1 LVSLLTTV
9 LLGVAGYVLGSLPWG
24 YWLSRFFTGKDIR
37 EVGSRGTGAANVWR
51 HAGFKMF
58 FAVALLD
65 IGKGSAAAGLGLA
78 VGGPTGAVV
87 AGSGALIGHWRPLFL
102 GFKRGGKIVATT
114 VGVALV
120 IAPLASVVMAV
131 LWWMV
136 LLATRYTSVASI
148 TASLALPPLVLVFG
162 GTLAEVL
169 FTVGAAA
176 AIIVLHRANIDRLRQ
191 GTENR
196 FTLHVPSLRRRPP
209 TPVAAAAASDRTP
222 PVR

>member
-1 LVSLLTTV
+1 VSLLTIV

-65 IGKGSAAAGLGLA
+65 IGKGSAAAAIGLA
-78 VGGPTGAVV
+78 TAGPSGAVV
-87 AGSGALIGHWRPLFL
+87 AGAGALVGHWRPLFL

-120 IAPLASVVMAV
+120 IAPLASVVMAA

-136 LLATRYTSVASI
+136 LVATRYTSVASI
-148 TASLALPPLVLVFG
+148 TASLALPPLVLMFG
-162 GTLAEVL
+162 GSWPEVA
-169 FTVGAAA
+169 FTAGAAI
-176 AIIVLHRANIDRLRQ
+176 AIIALHRANIERLMR

-196 FTLHVPSLRRRPP
+196 FALRLPGLHRHAP
-209 TPVAAAAASDRTP
+209 TPIAAAAASDRTP

>member
-1 LVSLLTTV
+1 MSLLTIV
-9 LLGVAGYVLGSLPWG
+9 LLGVAGYALGSLPWG

-58 FAVALLD
+58 FAVAVLD
-65 IGKGSAAAGLGLA
+65 IGKGSAAAALGLA
-78 VGGPTGAVV
+78 AGGRTGAVV
-87 AGSGALIGHWRPLFL
+87 AGAGALIGHWRPLFL

-114 VGVALV
+114 VGVVLV
-120 IAPLASVVMAV
+120 MAPLASVVMAV

-162 GTLAEVL
+162 GSWAEVL
-169 FTVGAAA
+169 FTVGAAI
-176 AIIVLHRANIDRLRQ
+176 AIIALHRANIERLMQ

-196 FTLHVPSLRRRPP
+196 FTLRLPGLRRRPAA
-209 TPVAAAAASDRTP
+209 PVAAAAAVDQTP

>member
-1 LVSLLTTV
+1 MV

-65 IGKGSAAAGLGLA
+65 IAKGSAAAALGLA
-78 VGGPTGAVV
+78 VGGGLGAVV
-87 AGSGALIGHWRPLFL
+87 AGTGALVGHWRPLFL

-131 LWWMV
+131 LWWLV

-148 TASLALPPLVLVFG
+148 TASVALPPLVLVFG
-162 GTLAEVL
+162 GSWPEVL
-169 FTVGAAA
+169 FTIGAAV
-176 AIIVLHRANIDRLRQ
+176 AIIALHRANIQRLRQ

-196 FTLHVPSLRRRPP
+196 FAIHLPGLRRRAPA
-209 TPVAAAAASDRTP
+209 PVAAVVAADQTP
-222 PVR
+222 PAR